1 MKRKCTEWEKMF
13 ANHVPDKVL
22 VCRIYKELF
31 QHKNVRIQYNS
42 ILKLVKDLNTFIQR
56 RSTNDQQVYI
66 KVLNIT
72 NHQRNAN

>member
-1 MKRKCTEWEKMF
+1 MDIAKETVNKIKGRPKEWEKMF

-22 VCRIYKELF
+22 VCRIYKEIF

-56 RSTNDQQVYI
+56 RSTNDQ
-66 KVLNIT
+66 
-72 NHQRNAN
+72 